1 MNIQPNSNPESE
13 SESLDLLG
21 RTIGDYLVLRRLGSG
36 GMAHVYLAE
45 QLSLKR
51 KVALKI
57 LKPELGLDQGYVQR
71 FVREAQAAAALVQS
85 NIVQIYEV
93 GQAEGYHFIAQEYI
107 PGRNLKQFIS
117 RHGGVDAVMV
127 LNVLRQ
133 AALALQKA
141 GEQGVVHRDI
151 KPENIMLSTSGEVKI
166 TDFGLARITNET
178 QRMDLTQIG
187 ITMGTPLYMSPE
199 QVEGR
204 PVDVRTDIYSL
215 GITAYHMLAG
225 HPPFDGDNALAVA
238 LKHVN
243 NQPEDLVSLRPDVPQ
258 ELIWIIE
265 KMMAKKPED
274 RPQNATQLLK
284 SLRTVKIDQ
293 EGDWESL
300 AEKLAT
306 VDSRSQGRLPMSLT
320 SKLAVT
326 RQLQQVIQSHA
337 NVPWRQPRWLAAALA
352 LAILGSLVGVAWAWY
367 SPVADPLA
375 LIASSQSSVP
385 KKESA
390 EAQYR
395 AAQWV
400 GFPEFYEAVLDYFPA
415 EKAPVEQRNSTLLF
429 NRLAIQRLAEYHLQR
444 LEVDSAFARFQQL
457 ASVDE
462 TATEFR
468 AAGYAGLAIIH
479 DYYGNELDARVYF
492 LQAYQ
497 HYSLLNEYLK
507 SRLDELI
514 EQFGAEDPR
523 GPRTQISPLKG
534 IGQSLP
540 RRTPRT

>member
-1 MNIQPNSNPESE
+1 MNIPPVDNNENDGD
-13 SESLDLLG
+13 SLDLLG
-21 RTIGDYLVLRRLGSG
+21 STIGDYLVLRRLGSG
-36 GMAHVYLAE
+36 GMAHVFLAE

-57 LKPELGLDQGYVQR
+57 LKPELGMDQGYVQR

-93 GQAEGYHFIAQEYI
+93 GQADGYHFIAQEYI
-107 PGRNLKQFIS
+107 PGRNLKQFIV
-117 RHGGVDAVMV
+117 RHGGVDPVMA

-133 AALALQKA
+133 SALALQKA

-166 TDFGLARITNET
+166 TDFGLARLTNEN

-204 PVDVRTDIYSL
+204 AVDVRTDIYSL

-225 HPPFDGDNALAVA
+225 KPPFDGENALAVA
-238 LKHVN
+238 LQHVN
-243 NQPEDLVSLRPDVPQ
+243 NQPEDLASLRPDVPQ

-265 KMMAKKPED
+265 KMMAKKPDD
-274 RPQNATQLLK
+274 RLQNATQLLK
-284 SLRTVKIDQ
+284 SLRTVKLDND
-293 EGDWESL
+293 GDWESL

-306 VDSRSQGRLPMSLT
+306 IESRSQGRVSLSQT

-326 RQLQQVIQSHA
+326 RQLQQVIRPPSRL
-337 NVPWRQPRWLAAALA
+337 PWRQPRWLIAALVLA
-352 LAILGSLVGVAWAWY
+352 LLGTLAGVAWAWY
-367 SPVADPLA
+367 TPVADPLA
-375 LIASSQSSVP
+375 LISSSQSSVP
-385 KKESA
+385 RKESV

-400 GFPEFYEAVLDYFPA
+400 GFPEFYEAVLKYYPVD
-415 EKAPVEQRNSTLLF
+415 KAPPEQRNSTLLF

-444 LEVDSAFARFQQL
+444 LEFDLALAYFQEL
-457 ASVDE
+457 ANADE

-479 DYYGNELDARVYF
+479 EYSGNQIDARVYF
-492 LQAYQ
+492 LQAYPY
-497 HYSLLNEYLK
+497 YSLLNEYLK

-514 EQFGAEDPR
+514 EQFNADDPR
-523 GPRTQISPLKG
+523 GPRSQISPRL
-534 IGQSLP
+534 
-540 RRTPRT
+540 RTQLSRVS